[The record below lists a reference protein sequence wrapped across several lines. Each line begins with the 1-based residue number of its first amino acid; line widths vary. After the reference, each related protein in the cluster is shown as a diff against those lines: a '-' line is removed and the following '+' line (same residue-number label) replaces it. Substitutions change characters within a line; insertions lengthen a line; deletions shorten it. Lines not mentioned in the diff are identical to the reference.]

1 MTYEQFIDQ
10 LTSSPQFKNLFKS
23 IDLIQQNL
31 QAIKLPTIKIPPEY
45 IAAAKQI
52 QKVLD
57 GVANWM
63 QQPENRQKIQEFANN
78 YKYLKDIDKL
88 NPELHNALLE
98 FYRNDSLAEVFQFL
112 SKYRSLPESEQ
123 YDFICDHIN
132 YHPEFFA
139 DVDNDINIIKSKEF
153 SDDLNN
159 ILSSANI
166 SNKDKI
172 NKDIK
177 ELCKKHKLSNVSNI
191 NITININN
199 AKEFSVT
206 EEIKKQLISFVIKEA
221 ISAVKNFL
229 IFIYFLIIASLIP
242 QEPSTGEISAE
253 QIRQIQHQT
262 ETPPTNQTQTQ
273 SQNSNIE
280 IENQELKQ
288 SPQSPKTKLPAS
300 DEKQQ
305 QK

>member
-10 LTSSPQFKNLFKS
+10 LTNSPQLKNLFKS

-52 QKVLD
+52 QKTLD
-57 GVANWM
+57 GIANWM
-63 QQPENRQKIQEFANN
+63 QQPENRQRLQEFAIN
-78 YKYLKDIDKL
+78 YKYLQDIDKL
-88 NPELHNALLE
+88 NPELHDALLE
-98 FYRNDSLAEVFQFL
+98 FYRNDSLAEVFQLL
-112 SKYRSLPESEQ
+112 SKCRSLPESEQ
-123 YDFICDHIN
+123 YNFICDHIN

-139 DVDNDINIIKSKEF
+139 GVDNDINIIKSKEF

-159 ILSSANI
+159 ILSKANI

-177 ELCKKHKLSNVSNI
+177 ELCKKHKFSNVPDI

-199 AKEFSVT
+199 TKEFSVT
-206 EEIKKQLISFVIKEA
+206 EEIKKQLISFVIKET

-229 IFIYFLIIASLIP
+229 LFIYFLIIASLIP
-242 QEPSTGEISAE
+242 QEPSTEELSAE

-262 ETPPTNQTQTQ
+262 ETPPTNQVQTQ

-288 SPQSPKTKLPAS
+288 SPQIPKTKLPES